1 MSGAA
6 EKKRTEAPGAAGAAS
21 PGHLNNSSEELFTLD
36 ILRGRELRLEA
47 RPLRRSS
54 AAWAALAQE
63 VSWGEENRALSRLE
77 REEKTTNI
85 TSRAGNTYSGA
96 TTPLMIFITGNSYF
110 WRTAHTVLLIAKI
123 RYSRCRAGEKALMY
137 FQSVRI
143 QSLGDFSPVEERH
156 H

>member
-63 VSWGEENRALSRLE
+63 VSRGEENRALSRLE

-110 WRTAHTVLLIAKI
+110 WRTATGCNFLSPAQ
-123 RYSRCRAGEKALMY
+123 AGKSSDSAT
-137 FQSVRI
+137 RN
-143 QSLGDFSPVEERH
+143 
-156 H
+156 